1 MSPLLAVP
9 VVPAAVGLALALTAG
24 RWTGARERSA
34 VLLAVAV
41 SLVGVVLVG
50 VLPSDATARTAF
62 LAVDL
67 PGAGIELQL
76 DALGRTASLVVA
88 VVLLAVVVVTGNGS
102 LHDAVTDDVSGT
114 SRPRL
119 LGLLLLVAAGMHPTV
134 LASSLPALL
143 VGWEVM
149 GAASGLLV
157 ASAWK
162 DGTRVRAGTTAF
174 LTTRGADLGLFVA
187 AGAAVAGAGSL
198 RLDDLD
204 DAGAPYGTVIAVG
217 VLVAAVGKSAQ
228 LPLSGWLSR
237 AMLGPSPV
245 SALLH
250 SATMVAA
257 GGFLLVRLAPLLS
270 AHTGVAT
277 AAVVIGLLT
286 GVVLGAVAS
295 VQSDLKQ
302 LLAASTSAQVSVVVV
317 AGGLGAVAGGTAH
330 LVGHALVKAALF
342 LAAGLWLTSTGS
354 RQLADLT
361 GIARRRPVLGLAATV
376 AAVVLAGLPP
386 LPLWATKDLV
396 LAGAGAAD
404 LGVPAPVVV
413 TGLLLVTV
421 LSGVYGARL
430 VMVLWARPEVEVPDG
445 RGEDAGVGAR
455 GADAVVVALVLLALP
470 VALLALPD
478 LEHRWAALLEDPGRA
493 PSAALMAVSGAAA
506 AAGALLARL
515 LVGRATGGAFAAGAV
530 RWFGLPTVLERAGR
544 AAIPV
549 AGRLSRWDDAA
560 HSAVVIGSGR
570 TLRTLARRAAR
581 SDDVGHETLVR
592 GIASRTAA
600 VADAAGDRDVRD
612 VHGAV
617 LGVAG
622 ALRRLGG
629 AARRPQTGL
638 LHQYYFQLAA
648 GAGVLLALLLLVPT

>member
-1 MSPLLAVP
+1 MSLLLAVP
-9 VVPAAVGLALALTAG
+9 VVPAVAGLVLALTAA
-24 RWTGARERSA
+24 RWSGARERAA
-34 VLLAVAV
+34 VVLAVAV
-41 SLVGVVLVG
+41 SLVGVALVA
-50 VLPSDATARTAF
+50 VLPSGAATSTAF

-88 VVLLAVVVVTGNGS
+88 VVVLAVVLVTGNGS
-102 LHDAVTDDVSGT
+102 LHDAITDDVSGT

-119 LGLLLLVAAGMHPTV
+119 LGLLLLFAAGMHTTV

-162 DGTRVRAGTTAF
+162 DGTRLRAGTTAF

-286 GVVLGAVAS
+286 GVVLGAIAS
-295 VQSDLKQ
+295 AQSDIKQ

-317 AGGLGAVAGGTAH
+317 AGGLGAVAGGAAH

-354 RQLADLT
+354 RRLADLK
-361 GIARRRPVLGLAATV
+361 GIARQRPVLGVAATV
-376 AAVVLAGLPP
+376 AALVLAGLPP

-396 LAGAGAAD
+396 LAGAEAAD
-404 LGVPAPVVV
+404 LGVPASAVV

-421 LSGVYGARL
+421 LSGVYGGRL
-430 VMVLWARPEVEVPDG
+430 VLVLWARPEVEPSDG
-445 RGEDAGVGAR
+445 PRANAVAGAR

-470 VALLALPD
+470 IALLVVPD
-478 LEHRWAALLEDPGRA
+478 LEHQWAELLDDPGRA

-506 AAGALLARL
+506 AAGVLLARL
-515 LVGRATGGAFAAGAV
+515 LVGRAAGGRFAAGAAQ
-530 RWFGLPTVLERAGR
+530 WFGLPTVLERAGR
-544 AAIPV
+544 AAVPV

-560 HSAVVIGSGR
+560 HTTVV
-570 TLRTLARRAAR
+570 
-581 SDDVGHETLVR
+581 VR
-592 GIASRTAA
+592 GIASRTVV
-600 VADAAGDRDVRD
+600 VADEAGERDVRT

-617 LGVAG
+617 LALAG
-622 ALRRLGG
+622 ALRRLGA

-648 GAGVLLALLLLVPT
+648 GAAVLLALLLLVPT

>member
-1 MSPLLAVP
+1 MSLLLAVP
-9 VVPAAVGLALALTAG
+9 VVPAVAGLVLALTAA
-24 RWTGARERSA
+24 RWSGARERAA
-34 VLLAVAV
+34 VVLAVAV
-41 SLVGVVLVG
+41 SLVGVALVA
-50 VLPSDATARTAF
+50 VLPSGAATSTAF

-88 VVLLAVVVVTGNGS
+88 VVVLAVVLVTGNGS
-102 LHDAVTDDVSGT
+102 LHDAITDDVSGT

-119 LGLLLLVAAGMHPTV
+119 LGLLLLFAAGMHTTV

-162 DGTRVRAGTTAF
+162 DGTRLRAGTTAF

-295 VQSDLKQ
+295 AQSDIKQ

-317 AGGLGAVAGGTAH
+317 AGGLGAVAGGAAH

-354 RQLADLT
+354 RRLADLK
-361 GIARRRPVLGLAATV
+361 GIARQRPVLGVAATV
-376 AAVVLAGLPP
+376 AALVLAGLPP

-396 LAGAGAAD
+396 LAGAEAAD
-404 LGVPAPVVV
+404 LGVPASAVV

-421 LSGVYGARL
+421 LSGVYGGRL
-430 VMVLWARPEVEVPDG
+430 VLVLWARPEVEPSDG
-445 RGEDAGVGAR
+445 PRANAVAGAR

-470 VALLALPD
+470 IALLVVPD
-478 LEHRWAALLEDPGRA
+478 LEHQWAELLDDPGRA

-506 AAGALLARL
+506 AAGVLLARL
-515 LVGRATGGAFAAGAV
+515 LVGRAAGGRFAAGAA

-544 AAIPV
+544 GAVPV

-560 HSAVVIGSGR
+560 HTTVVVGAGR
-570 TLRTLARRAAR
+570 TWRTLARVAAR
-581 SDDVGHETLVR
+581 SDDVGHDVVVR
-592 GIASRTAA
+592 GIASRTVV
-600 VADAAGDRDVRD
+600 VADEAGERDVRT

-617 LGVAG
+617 LALAG
-622 ALRRLGG
+622 ALRRLGA

-648 GAGVLLALLLLVPT
+648 GAAVLLALLLLVPT

>member
-41 SLVGVVLVG
+41 SLVGVVLVA
-50 VLPSDATARTAF
+50 VLPSGAATRTAF

-119 LGLLLLVAAGMHPTV
+119 LGLLLLFAAGMHTTV

-143 VGWEVM
+143 VGWELM

-157 ASAWK
+157 A
-162 DGTRVRAGTTAF
+162 
-174 LTTRGADLGLFVA
+174 
-187 AGAAVAGAGSL
+187 
-198 RLDDLD
+198 
-204 DAGAPYGTVIAVG
+204 
-217 VLVAAVGKSAQ
+217 AVGKAAQ

-295 VQSDLKQ
+295 AQSDLKQ

-354 RQLADLT
+354 RQLADLK

-404 LGVPAPVVV
+404 LGVPAAVVV

-445 RGEDAGVGAR
+445 RREDAGVGAR
-455 GADAVVVALVLLALP
+455 SADAVVVGLVLLALP
-470 VALLALPD
+470 GALLAVPD
-478 LEHRWAALLEDPGRA
+478 GEHRGAALLADPGRA

-506 AAGALLARL
+506 AAGAFLARL
-515 LVGRATGGAFAAGAV
+515 LVGRATGGAFAASAV
-530 RWFGLPTVLERAGR
+530 RWFGRPTVLERAGR

-549 AGRLSRWDDAA
+549 AGRLSRWNDAA

-570 TLRTLARRAAR
+570 TLRTLARSAAG
-581 SDDVGHETLVR
+581 SDDVGHETVVR

-617 LGVAG
+617 LALAG